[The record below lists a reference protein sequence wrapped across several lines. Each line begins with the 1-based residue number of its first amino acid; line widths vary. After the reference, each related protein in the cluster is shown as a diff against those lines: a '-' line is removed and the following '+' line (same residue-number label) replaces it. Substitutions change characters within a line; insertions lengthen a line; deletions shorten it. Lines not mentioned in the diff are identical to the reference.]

1 MATKNPTASD
11 VPRLAAYL
19 YVCLMLKRDFG
30 GVTLWRSRGV
40 FSSTE
45 NFWIYS
51 KTRRFIYIFLR

>member
-30 GVTLWRSRGV
+30 GGDTVTESWS
-40 FSSTE
+40 F
-45 NFWIYS
+45 
-51 KTRRFIYIFLR
+51 FIDWKLLNLLQN